1 MKVLILVSGSLR
13 SFRENIQQ
21 IPPEYDIAVYT
32 SRDEGD
38 TYLNPRA
45 LHKLFEEPRI
55 NMLLVEESSPTLM
68 TNTRRQWYKLQRLW
82 QAVPK
87 TYDRYVRMRPDI
99 LLTNPDDLRAAVN
112 ASVFL
117 SIPEGNDRDGINDQL
132 AIGTAE
138 GMDTY
143 AQIVTEQ
150 TGHTSEYT
158 LASHLAN
165 VPVVRVS
172 IPYKLILSCAKV
184 VAIAGDSGSGKST
197 MCNLIRPLFLF
208 DKVLEYETDRY
219 HKWERGD
226 VHWNT
231 TSHLHPDAN
240 HLEKLENDT
249 FNLKVGNTVFA
260 VDYDHSTGT
269 FTPPAAIESKENI
282 LLCGLHTL
290 YTKQLR
296 NLSDLKIYLDTSEDL
311 KFEWKIHRDTRVRNQ
326 TPEEV
331 RRKIESRQV
340 DYTTHVAPQ
349 QEHADI
355 IITRDA
361 TRLRIQAPGHRE
373 WVPGTGYW
381 ESPEVDVRS
390 EIYDFLASLHLPTIE
405 ARAGFDGV
413 IQLTVLRALY
423 TKDG

>member
-1 MKVLILVSGSLR
+1 
-13 SFRENIQQ
+13 
-21 IPPEYDIAVYT
+21 
-32 SRDEGD
+32 
-38 TYLNPRA
+38 
-45 LHKLFEEPRI
+45 
-55 NMLLVEESSPTLM
+55 M
-68 TNTRRQWYKLQRLW
+68 TNTLRQWYTLRRLW

-87 TYDRYVRMRPDI
+87 TYDRYIRMRPDI
-99 LLTNPDDLRAAVN
+99 LLTNPEYLRIAVN
-112 ASVFL
+112 TSVFL

-132 AIGTAE
+132 AIGTKE
-138 GMDTY
+138 GMNLYTNTV
-143 AQIVTEQ
+143 AE
-150 TGHTSEYT
+150 HTSRTSESI
-158 LASHLAN
+158 LAEALRGIPIA
-165 VPVVRVS
+165 RVS
-172 IPYKLILSCAKV
+172 VPYKLILSCAKV
-184 VAIAGDSGSGKST
+184 IAIAGDSGSGKST
-197 MCNLIRPLFLF
+197 LCNLIRPLFLF

-226 VHWNT
+226 AHWNT

-260 VDYDHSTGT
+260 VDYDHTTGT
-269 FTPPAAIESKENI
+269 FTPPTAIQSRENI

-296 NLSDLKIYLDTSEDL
+296 NLSDLKIYLDTAEDL
-311 KFEWKIHRDTRVRNQ
+311 KLEWKIQRDTHQRNQ

-331 RRKIESRQV
+331 RRKVESRQA

-349 QEHADI
+349 REHADI

-361 TRLRIQAPGHRE
+361 MRLRIQAPGHRE

-381 ESPEVDVRS
+381 ESPDVDVRH
-390 EIYDFLASLHLPTIE
+390 EIYDFLTSLHLPMVE
-405 ARAGFDGV
+405 ARDGFDGV

-423 TKDG
+423 TKHE